1 MNMCFMYPTLY
12 LTLKVVQDEECDY
25 PIYPHY
31 VMHMMTND
39 EYDEDHQE
47 DREQDS
53 EMKLS

>member
-1 MNMCFMYPTLY
+1 MCSFVYPTLQ
-12 LTLKVVQDEECDY
+12 LTLKVVQDEDFDY

-47 DREQDS
+47 DKEQDS